1 MLCWEIA
8 FSCYSAIYVF
18 TSAQQYLPTES
29 SQAPSAS
36 GEIQSYN
43 GTPSCVL
50 QVPYLGEELVR
61 RQSVCAPPSSVF
73 RITQGF

>member
-18 TSAQQYLPTES
+18 TSAQQYLPTER

-50 QVPYLGEELVR
+50 QVPYLGVKVPPGLN
-61 RQSVCAPPSSVF
+61 QGGGIYAPGWPWH
-73 RITQGF
+73 